1 MAIVPNYI
9 VFRNKNA
16 QFFHENLEGGGG
28 GRCFTKLSKETCS
41 NLTYLCL
48 GNYETVML
56 VKIHVHEIQR

>member
-28 GRCFTKLSKETCS
+28 VVVLQNCPKRRA
-41 NLTYLCL
+41 
-48 GNYETVML
+48 V
-56 VKIHVHEIQR
+56 I